1 MVSSDRLVGA
11 STTVPRP
18 PAAYSGI
25 TAGTTHTIA
34 QGRPMCLPADMQERQ
49 SNKRVARMWTCTI
62 EVLVTQWTR

>member
-25 TAGTTHTIA
+25 TAGMGQHTHS
-34 QGRPMCLPADMQERQ
+34 GM
-49 SNKRVARMWTCTI
+49 
-62 EVLVTQWTR
+62 